1 MIRMKGIFR
10 GIVFFPVM
18 ALFIFACGEKDDNL
32 QKEKE
37 MRLLRQYLES
47 HNIDKEPESSGIY
60 YISLGEGQGIR
71 PERNDWVII
80 NYTARTIN
88 DRIFDTTDEEV
99 ARRNNIYS
107 SSVIYG
113 DRRMDL
119 NLLGL
124 KGVLEGL
131 LLMKENEAARLIIPS
146 HLAYGSSGTGLI
158 PPYSTIIYDI
168 ELVRVIRDPEVYEQE
183 LIDNYTGLYIDSTHL
198 SVQHLNGI
206 YFIELGQGTGET
218 YPGEGDI
225 ARLYYRGTFTDGRVF
240 DSNTGG
246 NTLNITIGG
255 KSVVPGF
262 EEGVKLMKE
271 EGRARIVLPSSL
283 AYGPAG
289 SGASIPGYT
298 PLVFEVEL
306 VELQV
311 KEE

>member
-1 MIRMKGIFR
+1 
-10 GIVFFPVM
+10 M
-18 ALFIFACGEKDDNL
+18 A
-32 QKEKE
+32 
-37 MRLLRQYLES
+37 
-47 HNIDKEPESSGIY
+47 P
-60 YISLGEGQGIR
+60 
-71 PERNDWVII
+71 
-80 NYTARTIN
+80 
-88 DRIFDTTDEEV
+88 
-99 ARRNNIYS
+99 
-107 SSVIYG
+107 
-113 DRRMDL
+113 
-119 NLLGL
+119 
-124 KGVLEGL
+124 
-131 LLMKENEAARLIIPS
+131 
-146 HLAYGSSGTGLI
+146 SGTGLI

-183 LIDNYTGLYIDSTHL
+183 LIDDYIGLYSDSTHL

-255 KSVVPGF
+255 KSVIPGF